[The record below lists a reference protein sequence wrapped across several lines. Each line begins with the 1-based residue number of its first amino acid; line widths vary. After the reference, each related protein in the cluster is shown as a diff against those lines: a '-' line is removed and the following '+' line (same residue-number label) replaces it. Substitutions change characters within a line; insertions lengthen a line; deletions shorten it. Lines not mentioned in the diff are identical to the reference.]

1 MSYINDETWKFFWH
15 PVCTLRE
22 LRSASDRGPLMQV
35 MLLGRKLVV
44 AEFSSGITVMDD
56 RCIHRSAALS
66 KGWVDDDR
74 IRCSYHGWCYNN
86 QGKCVEIPS
95 APELE
100 IPEKAKVN
108 CYDAEVRYN
117 LVWVRLDPTLATA
130 IPDCPAWD
138 DDELKCLET
147 DPYIWPTSC
156 ARRVENYTDLAH
168 FPFIHDGSL
177 GNRDVTVFPVPEIDQ
192 LEGELR
198 FAYYPED
205 RGRQMAGP
213 DGKPTELART
223 EYRIILPFTVNLE
236 LYAKDGNRMG
246 LWHVSCPIN
255 SGHCKSFWITSRSGG
270 NNNPEVDADL
280 VKFQLQ
286 ILGED
291 EPIICSQD
299 PPEIPEPSHEL
310 FIKTDKLHVYYR
322 RRLKELSTA
331 YEERDME
338 KFESLLM
345 QQRFQSDKTY
355 SDVT

>member
-44 AEFSSGITVMDD
+44 AELSSGITAMDD

-66 KGWVDDDR
+66 KGRVDDDR

-117 LVWVRLDPTLATA
+117 LVWVRLDPALATA

-177 GNRDVTVFPVPEIDQ
+177 GNRDVTVFPIPEIDA
-192 LEGELR
+192 E
-198 FAYYPED
+198 
-205 RGRQMAGP
+205 
-213 DGKPTELART
+213 
-223 EYRIILPFTVNLE
+223 
-236 LYAKDGNRMG
+236 
-246 LWHVSCPIN
+246 
-255 SGHCKSFWITSRSGG
+255 
-270 NNNPEVDADL
+270 L

-299 PPEIPEPSHEL
+299 PSEIPEPSHEL

-331 YEERDME
+331 YEESDME

-355 SDVT
+355 SDAA